1 MTEHA
6 PTSAAPSAGT
16 PAEVFAAFLKLGL
29 TSFGGPIAH
38 IGYFRRELV
47 ERRKW
52 IGESEF
58 AQLLAL
64 CQFLPGPA
72 SSQMGF
78 SLGLLRAGWPGALA
92 AFLAFTL
99 PSAVLLFVFALL
111 LPSIAG
117 HGGAA
122 IHGLKLVALCVVA
135 QGVLGMARQLC
146 PDAPRASIAALAAG
160 MILIGGHA
168 WVQLLAVALGA
179 AAGLALCR
187 GVQPLAGAGLPLR
200 YGASLGWMLLGVF
213 AVLLLVLPIVAR
225 AGGLWSVVEA
235 FYRAGALVFGGG
247 HVVLPLLEEAV
258 VTPGWITRD
267 DFLAG
272 YGAAQAVPGPMFT
285 LASYLGARLPG
296 GAGGVLGASLA
307 LVAIFLP
314 GFLLVAGVLPLWR
327 QVAGR
332 PLAARAI
339 AGVNAAVVGLLGAAL
354 YDPVWLTAVRA
365 PVDLAIAII
374 GFTLLVAWRASA
386 LLVVAWCVAASVA
399 VAAPSPHPPHASRA
413 HGYANGDG
421 YGRPQGRPARIACT
435 GFSHLEP
442 SRALPRVSTK
452 RTGSSTSSR
461 MERSAGAPASSV
473 PSPATR
479 SITPAGA
486 TVASATTCSR
496 RMPRLRNLLMTHGR

>member
-1 MTEHA
+1 VHTNVSDA
-6 PTSAAPSAGT
+6 SAGRRDAAL
-16 PAEVFAAFLKLGL
+16 PSGSPREVFATFLKLGL

-52 IGESEF
+52 IGDNEF

-78 SLGLLRAGWPGALA
+78 SLGLLRAGWPGAFA

-99 PSAVLLFVFALL
+99 PSALLLLAFALL
-111 LPSIAG
+111 LPAMSG
-117 HGGAA
+117 HAGAA
-122 IHGLKLVALCVVA
+122 IHGLKLVALCVVS

-146 PDAPRASIAALAAG
+146 PDAPRATIAALAAG
-160 MILIGGHA
+160 VILVGGHA

-179 AAGLALCR
+179 LAGLALCR
-187 GVQPLAGAGLPLR
+187 GVQPIPGAGLPLR
-200 YGASLGWMLLGVF
+200 YGAPLGW
-213 AVLLLVLPIVAR
+213 LLLALYAALLLLLPVAAQ
-225 AGGLWSVVEA
+225 AGGLWSIAEA

-258 VTPGWITRD
+258 VTTGWITRD

-296 GAGGVLGASLA
+296 GDGGVLGASVALA
-307 LVAIFLP
+307 AIFLP

-327 QVAGR
+327 QVASR
-332 PLAARAI
+332 AVAARAI

-365 PVDLAIAII
+365 PVDLAIALI

-399 VAAPSPHPPHASRA
+399 VSVLAS
-413 HGYANGDG
+413 
-421 YGRPQGRPARIACT
+421 
-435 GFSHLEP
+435 
-442 SRALPRVSTK
+442 
-452 RTGSSTSSR
+452 
-461 MERSAGAPASSV
+461 
-473 PSPATR
+473 
-479 SITPAGA
+479 
-486 TVASATTCSR
+486 
-496 RMPRLRNLLMTHGR
+496 